1 MIILIAVACGI
12 LVFLMFVFFI
22 EYTRRSRNAL
32 RQRMRYYADGAY
44 AKDLKPEANQ
54 QKKQTGEKT
63 MDFVK
68 RTAKYL
74 AKIKQAE
81 DLDLKMQQAGLPIL
95 GSEFL
100 VMAAIGGVLAGLAVF
115 LLTMKLS
122 TAVIVAFAALIGE
135 WCYIL
140 YRVDKRRKD
149 FVNQLSD
156 CLTTVANALRAGFS
170 FLQAMELISKE
181 MEPPISEE
189 FAQTIREMKLGTRME
204 DALETMD
211 VRVGCPD
218 FSLVIAA
225 VLIQH
230 QVGGNLAQI
239 LDTISSTINERIR
252 MRREVMALTAQG
264 RASGWV
270 LALLPIALAGI
281 LSIINP
287 SYLAPLWEEQIG
299 RIAIGAALVLELIG
313 FLVIKR
319 IVDIEV

>member
-1 MIILIAVACGI
+1 MTILIAVACGV

-22 EYTRRSRNAL
+22 EYTRRSRTVL
-32 RQRMRYYADGAY
+32 RQRMRFYADGMYLRDSMSEAQQ
-44 AKDLKPEANQ
+44 DKPTDG
-54 QKKQTGEKT
+54 KV

-68 RTAKYL
+68 QTAKHL
-74 AKIKQAE
+74 AKIRQSE
-81 DLDLKMQQAGLPIL
+81 NLDLKMQQAGLPIL

-100 VMAAIGGVLAGLAVF
+100 VIAAIGGVLAGVAVF
-115 LLTMKLS
+115 LLTMKPL
-122 TAVIVAFAALIGE
+122 TAVIVAIAALIGE
-135 WCYIL
+135 WFYVL
-140 YRVDKRRKD
+140 YRIDKRRKD
-149 FVNQLSD
+149 FVNQLGD

-170 FLQAMELISKE
+170 FLQSMELISKE

-189 FAQTIREMKLGTRME
+189 FARTIRDMKLGARME
-204 DALETMD
+204 NALESMD
-211 VRVGCPD
+211 LRVGCPD
-218 FSLVIAA
+218 FSLVVTA

-239 LDTISSTINERIR
+239 LDSISSTINERIR

-270 LALLPIALAGI
+270 LALLPIALAAI

-287 SYLAPLWEEQIG
+287 SYLAPLWEDPIG
-299 RIAIGAALVLELIG
+299 RVAIGAALVMELIG
-313 FLVIKR
+313 FFVIKR

>member
-1 MIILIAVACGI
+1 MTILIAVACGV

-22 EYTRRSRNAL
+22 EYTRRSRTVL
-32 RQRMRYYADGAY
+32 RQRMRFYADGMY
-44 AKDLKPEANQ
+44 LRDSMPEAQ
-54 QKKQTGEKT
+54 QDKPTGGKV

-68 RTAKYL
+68 QTAKHL
-74 AKIKQAE
+74 AKIRQSE
-81 DLDLKMQQAGLPIL
+81 NLDLKMQQAGLPIL

-100 VMAAIGGVLAGLAVF
+100 VIAAIGGVLAGVAVF
-115 LLTMKLS
+115 LLTMKAL
-122 TAVIVAFAALIGE
+122 TAVIVAIAALIGE
-135 WCYIL
+135 WFYVL
-140 YRVDKRRKD
+140 YRIDKRRKD
-149 FVNQLSD
+149 FVNQLGD

-170 FLQAMELISKE
+170 FLQSMELISKE

-189 FAQTIREMKLGTRME
+189 FARTIRDMKLGARME
-204 DALETMD
+204 NALESMD
-211 VRVGCPD
+211 LRVGCPD
-218 FSLVIAA
+218 FSLVVTA

-239 LDTISSTINERIR
+239 LDSISSTINERIR

-270 LALLPIALAGI
+270 LALLPIALAAI

-287 SYLAPLWEEQIG
+287 SYLAPLWEDPIG
-299 RIAIGAALVLELIG
+299 RVAIGAALVMELIG
-313 FLVIKR
+313 FFVIKR

>member
-1 MIILIAVACGI
+1 MTILIAVACGV

-22 EYTRRSRNAL
+22 EYTRRSRTVL
-32 RQRMRYYADGAY
+32 RQRMRFYADGMYLRDSMPA
-44 AKDLKPEANQ
+44 AQQDKP
-54 QKKQTGEKT
+54 TGGKV

-68 RTAKYL
+68 QTAKHL
-74 AKIKQAE
+74 AKIRQSE
-81 DLDLKMQQAGLPIL
+81 NLDLKMQQAGLPIL

-100 VMAAIGGVLAGLAVF
+100 VIAAIGGVLTGVAVF
-115 LLTMKLS
+115 LLTMKPL
-122 TAVIVAFAALIGE
+122 TAVIVAIAALIGE
-135 WCYIL
+135 WFYVL
-140 YRVDKRRKD
+140 YRIDKRRKD
-149 FVNQLSD
+149 FVNQLGD

-170 FLQAMELISKE
+170 FLQSMELISKE

-189 FAQTIREMKLGTRME
+189 FARTIRDMKLGARME
-204 DALETMD
+204 NALESMD
-211 VRVGCPD
+211 LRVGCPD
-218 FSLVIAA
+218 FSLVVTA

-239 LDTISSTINERIR
+239 LDSISSTINERIR

-270 LALLPIALAGI
+270 LALLPIALAAI

-287 SYLAPLWEEQIG
+287 SYLAPLWEDPIG
-299 RIAIGAALVLELIG
+299 RVAIGAALVMELIG
-313 FLVIKR
+313 FFVIKR

>member
-44 AKDLKPEANQ
+44 AKDSKSEAIQ

-100 VMAAIGGVLAGLAVF
+100 VMAAIGGLLAGLAVF

-140 YRVDKRRKD
+140 YRIDKRRKD

-230 QVGGNLAQI
+230 QVGGTLAQI

-270 LALLPIALAGI
+270 LALLPVALAAI

-287 SYLAPLWEEQIG
+287 SYLAPLWEDPIG
-299 RIAIGAALVLELIG
+299 RAAIGAALVLELIG
-313 FLVIKR
+313 FFVIKR

>member
-1 MIILIAVACGI
+1 MTILIAVGCGI

-22 EYTRRSRNAL
+22 EYTRRSRSAL
-32 RQRMRYYADGAY
+32 RQRMRYYADGMY
-44 AKDLKPEANQ
+44 ASDSKSTPRQ
-54 QKKQTGEKT
+54 QKKLGEKV

-68 RTAKYL
+68 NTAKFV
-74 AKIKQAE
+74 ARIQRSE
-81 DLDLKMQQAGLPIL
+81 DLDLKMLQAGLPIL

-100 VMAAIGGVLAGLAVF
+100 VIAVIGCMLTGVAVF
-115 LLTMKLS
+115 LLTMKPL
-122 TAVIVAFAALIGE
+122 TAFVVAIAALIGE
-135 WCYIL
+135 WCYVL
-140 YRVDKRRKD
+140 YRIDSRRKD

-189 FAQTIREMKLGTRME
+189 FARTVRDMKLGARME
-204 DALETMD
+204 AALEAMD
-211 VRVGCPD
+211 LRVGCPD
-218 FSLVIAA
+218 FTLVVTA

-270 LALLPIALAGI
+270 LALLPVALAAI
-281 LSIINP
+281 LTIINP
-287 SYLAPLWEEQIG
+287 SYLAPLWEDQIG
-299 RIAIGAALVLELIG
+299 RIAIGFAIILEIIG
-313 FLVIKR
+313 FFVIQR
-319 IVDIEV
+319 IVDIEI

>member
-1 MIILIAVACGI
+1 MTIVIAVLCGV

-22 EYTRRSRNAL
+22 EYTRRSRSVL
-32 RQRMRYYADGAY
+32 RQRMRHYADGMYNAES
-44 AKDLKPEANQ
+44 APESRQ
-54 QKKQTGEKT
+54 QKKLGET
-63 MDFVK
+63 AMDFVK
-68 RTAKYL
+68 QTAKYL
-74 AKIKQAE
+74 AKIRQAE
-81 DLDLKMQQAGLPIL
+81 TLDLKMQQAGLPIL

-100 VMAAIGGVLAGLAVF
+100 VIAAFGALLAGVAVF
-115 LLTMKLS
+115 LLTMKPLV
-122 TAVIVAFAALIGE
+122 AFIVAITALVGE
-135 WCYIL
+135 WFYIL
-140 YRVDKRRKD
+140 YRIDKRRKD

-170 FLQAMELISKE
+170 FLQSMELISKE

-189 FAQTIREMKLGTRME
+189 FARTIRDMKLGARME
-204 DALETMD
+204 NALEAMD

-218 FSLVIAA
+218 FSLVVTA

-239 LDTISSTINERIR
+239 LDNISSTINERIR

-270 LALLPIALAGI
+270 LALLPVALALI
-281 LSIINP
+281 LSLMNP
-287 SYLAPLWEEQIG
+287 TYLAPLWEEQIG
-299 RIAIGAALVLELIG
+299 RIAIGAALVLEVIG
-313 FLVIKR
+313 FFVIKR

>member
-1 MIILIAVACGI
+1 MTIAIALVCGL

-22 EYTRRSRNAL
+22 EYTRRSRSAL
-32 RQRMRYYADGAY
+32 RQRMRHYADGTY
-44 AKDLKPEANQ
+44 AAESTSEPKR
-54 QKKQTGEKT
+54 QKKMGEKA

-81 DLDLKMQQAGLPIL
+81 TLDLKMQQAGLPIL

-100 VMAAIGGVLAGLAVF
+100 VMGLIGGVLTGVVVF
-115 LLTMKLS
+115 LLTMKPLTS
-122 TAVIVAFAALIGE
+122 FIVAIAALIGE
-135 WCYIL
+135 WFYVL
-140 YRVDKRRKD
+140 YRIDKRRKD
-149 FVNQLSD
+149 FVNQLGD

-189 FAQTIREMKLGTRME
+189 FARTIRDMKLGTRME
-204 DALETMD
+204 DALEAMD

-218 FSLVIAA
+218 FSLVVTA

-270 LALLPIALAGI
+270 LALLPVALALI
-281 LSIINP
+281 LSILNP
-287 SYLAPLWEEQIG
+287 TYLLPLWEEQLG
-299 RIAIGAALVLELIG
+299 RVAIAAAIILELIG

>member
-1 MIILIAVACGI
+1 MTILIAVVCGI

-22 EYTRRSRNAL
+22 EYTRRSRSAL
-32 RQRMRYYADGAY
+32 RQRMRYYADGMY
-44 AKDLKPEANQ
+44 ASDSKSAPRQ
-54 QKKQTGEKT
+54 QKKLGEKV

-68 RTAKYL
+68 NTAKFV
-74 AKIKQAE
+74 ARIQRSE

-100 VMAAIGGVLAGLAVF
+100 VIAVIGCMLTGVAVF
-115 LLTMKLS
+115 LLTMKPL
-122 TAVIVAFAALIGE
+122 TAFVVAIAALIGE
-135 WCYIL
+135 WCYVL
-140 YRVDKRRKD
+140 YRIDSRRKD

-189 FAQTIREMKLGTRME
+189 FARTVRDMKLGARME
-204 DALETMD
+204 VALEAMD
-211 VRVGCPD
+211 LRVGCPD
-218 FSLVIAA
+218 FTLVVTA

-270 LALLPIALAGI
+270 LAALPIALAAI

-287 SYLAPLWEEQIG
+287 SYLAPLWEDQIG
-299 RIAIGAALVLELIG
+299 RVAIGAALVLEVIG

>member
-1 MIILIAVACGI
+1 MTILIAVACGV

-22 EYTRRSRNAL
+22 EYTRRSRTVL
-32 RQRMRYYADGAY
+32 RQRMRFYADGMYLRDSMSEAQQ
-44 AKDLKPEANQ
+44 DKPTDG
-54 QKKQTGEKT
+54 KV

-68 RTAKYL
+68 QTAKHL
-74 AKIKQAE
+74 AKIRQSE
-81 DLDLKMQQAGLPIL
+81 NLDLKMQQAGLPIL

-100 VMAAIGGVLAGLAVF
+100 VIAAIGGVLAGVAVF
-115 LLTMKLS
+115 LLTMKPL
-122 TAVIVAFAALIGE
+122 TAVIVAIAALIGE
-135 WCYIL
+135 WFYVL
-140 YRVDKRRKD
+140 YRIDKRRKD
-149 FVNQLSD
+149 FVNQLGD

-170 FLQAMELISKE
+170 FLQSMELISKE

-189 FAQTIREMKLGTRME
+189 FARTIRDMKLGARME
-204 DALETMD
+204 NALESMD
-211 VRVGCPD
+211 LRVGCPD
-218 FSLVIAA
+218 FSLVVTA

-270 LALLPIALAGI
+270 LALLPVVLALI
-281 LSIINP
+281 LSVLNP
-287 SYLAPLWEEQIG
+287 TYLMPLWEEQIG
-299 RIAIGAALVLELIG
+299 RVAIVAAIILEIIG
-313 FLVIKR
+313 FFVIKR

>member
-1 MIILIAVACGI
+1 MTILIAVACGV

-22 EYTRRSRNAL
+22 EYTRRSRTVL
-32 RQRMRYYADGAY
+32 RQRMRFYADGMY
-44 AKDLKPEANQ
+44 LRDSMPEAQ
-54 QKKQTGEKT
+54 QDKPTGGKV

-68 RTAKYL
+68 QTAKHL
-74 AKIKQAE
+74 AKIRQSE
-81 DLDLKMQQAGLPIL
+81 NLDLKMQQAGLPIL

-100 VMAAIGGVLAGLAVF
+100 VIAAIGGVLAGAAVF
-115 LLTMKLS
+115 LLTMKPL
-122 TAVIVAFAALIGE
+122 TAVIVAIAALIGE
-135 WCYIL
+135 WFYVL
-140 YRVDKRRKD
+140 YRIDKRRKD
-149 FVNQLSD
+149 FVNQLGD

-170 FLQAMELISKE
+170 FLQSMELISKE

-189 FAQTIREMKLGTRME
+189 FARTIRDMKLGARME
-204 DALETMD
+204 NALESMD
-211 VRVGCPD
+211 LRVGCPD
-218 FSLVIAA
+218 FSLVVTA

-239 LDTISSTINERIR
+239 LDSISSTINERIR

-270 LALLPIALAGI
+270 LALLPIALAAI

-287 SYLAPLWEEQIG
+287 SYLAPLWEDPIG
-299 RIAIGAALVLELIG
+299 RVAIGAALVMELIG
-313 FLVIKR
+313 FFVIKR

>member
-1 MIILIAVACGI
+1 MTILIAVACGI

-32 RQRMRYYADGAY
+32 RQRMRYYADGTY
-44 AKDLKPEANQ
+44 ARDAAAEAKQ
-54 QKKQTGEKT
+54 QKQSGEKV
-63 MDFVK
+63 MDLVK

-81 DLDLKMQQAGLPIL
+81 TLDLKMQQAGLPIL

-100 VMAAIGGVLAGLAVF
+100 VVAAVGGVLAGVVVF

-122 TAVIVAFAALIGE
+122 TAVIVAFAAIIGE

-140 YRVDKRRKD
+140 FRIDKRRKD

-170 FLQAMELISKE
+170 FMQAMELISKE

-204 DALETMD
+204 EALETMD

-218 FSLVIAA
+218 FSLVITA

-239 LDTISSTINERIR
+239 LDTISDTINERIR

-270 LALLPIALAGI
+270 LALLPVALAAV

-299 RIAIGAALVLELIG
+299 RIAIGAAIVFELIG